1 MTTLSAFVITLNEE
15 KNIERCL
22 RSLSFADE
30 IIVLDGGS
38 RDATVSLA
46 KRFTEKVFE
55 RKFDDF
61 ASQKNAALGRV
72 SGVWALSVDADEEVS
87 PGLSAEIRRIV
98 GSGAKENAFRIR
110 RRTRLFGKDFRFSG
124 LQDDRPARLFRKGR
138 VLFEG
143 PVHERPIIE
152 GNTGILK
159 NELSHFSFQ
168 TIGEHLRRLQLYT
181 SLEPAP
187 SPGRKSGFFDMG
199 VRPLARFFSLY
210 FFKQGFRDGTEGWIY
225 CVLSGYYEFIRRV
238 KHWERNRSKEAR

>member
-1 MTTLSAFVITLNEE
+1 MATLSAFVITLNEE

-30 IIVLDGGS
+30 IVVLDGGS

-72 SGVWALSVDADEEVS
+72 LGVWALSVDADEEVS
-87 PGLSAEIRRIV
+87 PGLSAEIRRILAS
-98 GSGAKENAFRIR
+98 GSEENAFRIR
-110 RRTRLFGKDFRFSG
+110 RRTRLFGRDFRFSG
-124 LQDDRPARLFRKGR
+124 LQNDRPSRLFRTSC
-138 VLFEG
+138 VFFEG
-143 PVHERPIIE
+143 PVHERLVVK

-159 NELSHFSFQ
+159 NELRHFSFQ
-168 TIGEHLRRLQLYT
+168 TIGEHLRRLKLYT

-187 SPGRKSGFFDMG
+187 LSERSPGLFDLG
-199 VRPLARFFSLY
+199 VRPFARFLFLY
-210 FFKQGFRDGTEGWIY
+210 VFKQGFRDGTEGWIY
-225 CVLSGYYEFIRRV
+225 CVLSAYYEFVRRV
-238 KHWERNRSKEAR
+238 KHWEKKQSKEVQ